1 MYYRQVLEAQDFA
14 VEEAGNGYEGLEK
27 ALVGSFD
34 LYIVDVNMPKMD
46 GYTLSRTIRQEP
58 SICATPAIMISTE
71 GQTQDANAAYASGAN
86 PVSYTHLDVYK
97 RQSLEGGS
105 GSAHAG
111 QFHRPF
117 CQADGWPVQPA
128 GA

>member
-1 MYYRQVLEAQDFA
+1 MKRILVIDDAMTVRMYYRQLLEAQGFV

-46 GYTLSRTIRQEP
+46 GYTLLRTIRQEP

-71 GQTQDANAAYASGAN
+71 GQTKDADAAYAAGAN
-86 PVSYTHLDVYK
+86 LYFQKPV
-97 RQSLEGGS
+97 
-105 GSAHAG
+105 
-111 QFHRPF
+111 RPETLILNVRLLTGEI
-117 CQADGWPVQPA
+117 AP
-128 GA
+128 

>member
-1 MYYRQVLEAQDFA
+1 MKRILVIDDATTVRMYYRQVLEAQGFA

-46 GYTLSRTIRQEP
+46 GYTLLRTIRQEP

-71 GQTQDANAAYASGAN
+71 GQTQDATAAYAAGAN
-86 PVSYTHLDVYK
+86 LYFQKPV
-97 RQSLEGGS
+97 
-105 GSAHAG
+105 
-111 QFHRPF
+111 RPETLVLHVRLLTGEI
-117 CQADGWPVQPA
+117 AP
-128 GA
+128 